1 MKTASGKRGRDNK
14 MAHLLDQ
21 PGALSRTELLDR
33 AQHAPTAVERRRW
46 QIILLLM
53 EQTPL
58 AEIVATTGYRPRTI
72 RQIAQRY
79 REQGPAALV
88 DQRRRSA
95 GAAPLLTAAQQQ
107 ELRLALQ
114 HLPTDGSRW
123 TGPKVGRW
131 IEAKTGQRVHRQRG
145 WEYWRQLRPV

>member
-1 MKTASGKRGRDNK
+1 M
-14 MAHLLDQ
+14 HLLDQ
-21 PGALSRTELLDR
+21 PDALSRTEILDR
-33 AQHAPTAVERRRW
+33 TQHAPTAVERRRW
-46 QIILLLM
+46 QVILLVM

-58 AEIVATTGYRPRTI
+58 ADIVAATGYRPRTI

-88 DQRRRSA
+88 DQRRRRA

-114 HLPTDGSRW
+114 HPPADGGRW
-123 TGPKVGRW
+123 TGPKVAHW

-145 WEYWRQLRPV
+145 WEYWQRFRTTQEVEHE